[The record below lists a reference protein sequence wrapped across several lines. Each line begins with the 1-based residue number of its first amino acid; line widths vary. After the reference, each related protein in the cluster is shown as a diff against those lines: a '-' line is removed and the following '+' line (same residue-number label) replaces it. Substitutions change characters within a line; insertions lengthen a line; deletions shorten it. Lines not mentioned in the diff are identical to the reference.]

1 MAINDIL
8 AQNDLVLAEGAVI
21 EALRRTHRI
30 ELHPRLENAL
40 LVYEAAGK
48 QALSHIYNEYI
59 SVAHKAGVPIMI
71 CAPTWRANKERLAE
85 VHEIR
90 DVNKDAVAFMKRLR
104 STWNDWQGNILVGG
118 VIGCKNDCYKPD
130 QALSCEEAYAFHSW
144 QYEKLAGAGVDFL
157 IAETLPAVQEAAGIA
172 RAMSRTGIP
181 YLIGFVINPEGRILD
196 GSTLERAFAEIDR
209 RCDPPP
215 AGYVISC
222 SYPSFL
228 HPEEQTDSV
237 LSRLV
242 GYLANASSRSQSD
255 LDGCAC
261 LEVDDISDWG
271 NRMLGLNRQ
280 YGVQVLGG
288 CCGTDARHLQYIV
301 DNISM

>member
-40 LVYEAAGK
+40 LVYDAAGK

-85 VHEIR
+85 AHEIR
-90 DVNKDAVAFMKRLR
+90 DVNKDAVAFMKRIR
-104 STWNDWQGNILVGG
+104 SGWKGSQENILVGA
-118 VIGCKNDCYKPD
+118 VTGCKHDAYKPEGG
-130 QALSCEEAYAFHSW
+130 LTFEEAYAFHSW
-144 QYEKLAGAGVDFL
+144 QIEKLAEAGVDFL
-157 IAETLPAVQEAAGIA
+157 IAQTVPSTQEARGIA
-172 RAMSRTGIP
+172 QAMSKTGIP

-196 GSTLERAFAEIDR
+196 GSKLEHAFAEIDR

-215 AGYVISC
+215 VGFVICC
-222 SYPSFL
+222 SFPSFL
-228 HPEEQTDSV
+228 HPDRQPDSV
-237 LSRLV
+237 ISRLV

-255 LDGCAC
+255 LDGCAY

-271 NRMLGLNRQ
+271 NRMLDLNRQ